1 MSLDGGSYGLNGYN
15 VIMTHHNDPS
25 KRNIIKSHE
34 QKNIVP
40 RFFHVFFPMAV
51 PLSPGITGRGP
62 PDFCQLDGGRVRRV
76 NPGETANRKA
86 GWLDRVGHLKDV
98 PQKLGDFAGKKSP
111 ERSNRY
117 FFIGN
122 ITLYH
127 YCWGIL
133 GNIYIYIFVGDDS
146 FPICGVDST
155 GESMRLSKWIPYLS

>member
-1 MSLDGGSYGLNGYN
+1 
-15 VIMTHHNDPS
+15 
-25 KRNIIKSHE
+25 
-34 QKNIVP
+34 
-40 RFFHVFFPMAV
+40 MAV

-98 PQKLGDFAGKKSP
+98 PKKLGDFAGKKSP

-133 GNIYIYIFVGDDS
+133 GNIYIYICWRWFIPNMWCWFNRWINEIVDMDSISIMIIAGIFGKPTKYVWDRVGLLRIS
-146 FPICGVDST
+146 WVSWPPT
-155 GESMRLSKWIPYLS
+155 TANK